1 MPDNNTPVPLID
13 QFNLQQ
19 EFGGYEIPT
28 FPNASPNTPFR
39 DLDSSSSNFDPSNGG
54 NLGGSTKNPVSALDA
69 YENAIR
75 AKAQE
80 QSTKFDGG
88 GIPRTVATAFSD
100 RYAQYLPGDYDNEDA
115 AGRGQSFGSKMVAG
129 VGKGLALTGTTFLQ
143 STIGLVNGV
152 GQAISDGRA
161 ASFYD
166 NEFNRSLDE
175 FNKHLEN
182 TLPNYYTNQEKN
194 ASWYSPDKLITGN
207 FLWDGIVKNLGF
219 SAGAALSGG
228 FYATI
233 FKALPLTARL
243 FSIGKAAEL
252 LAASEEGL
260 LAAGKGPEVYGKI
273 KALSDQFLGNYKTLN
288 TGGRAVVAGLAT
300 TGEAGFEAYN
310 NLNEFRDAKIAE
322 YTQANGY
329 EPIGADLEKIN
340 QLSDSVGNSSF
351 LLNTALLS
359 ATNYIQFPKI
369 LGSTYKGEKSVL
381 NSLVQKTDDIIEKE
395 GQFIVKPSTL
405 PSYLQTV
412 NKIRPYLFSASEGFE
427 EGAQYA
433 IQKGTQDYYNKK
445 YINDPED
452 QPNFIKSLIEGVSQT
467 IGTDEGM
474 SNILIGGLSGALQ
487 QGRGKFL
494 ENKELQ
500 QNTSSAISS
509 LNKSN
514 FSQFTKETIDSVNR
528 GTTLQE
534 EREQALKEGDVLNSK
549 DIENDYIINYLTPR
563 IKYGRF
569 DLVQSDI
576 DQYRQ
581 LASTQEGFA
590 QLQAEGK
597 VVGTDTQ
604 QDYLARINALEVTAN
619 NILSLNQ
626 SLNLRY
632 GSLIDKNKQPVYS
645 PEVINQMIYSASKVA
660 DYDVRI
666 PQLSNS
672 LILKGVD
679 TASVLEG
686 GKEEYDTA
694 VASINALKITDDE
707 KETLISDLTD
717 LKELSL
723 RRDLFLNEYN
733 DIKKK
738 PENYKE
744 QEQDT
749 PLSNIAPKET
759 ISVKTKSGER
769 EIELNTEYFLGKI
782 TELDANGK
790 EVYRQ
795 PRLTILGENEDGTIK
810 IKSSNGTVRDITKAE
825 LEDYKLSKVEDTLS
839 NKKAK
844 FFMEHQNTIY
854 EFNFGKGN
862 KRTGRLEY
870 SPKEGILN
878 FVYKNK
884 RGEIKK
890 LEVTGDQFIAKK
902 GFSSPMITAVGE
914 LTTAQQEALTSY
926 TSSEDTRAQAKNEKR
941 LSILTDLFETTLSKQ
956 EKTTKLIEQK
966 QKQISDI
973 QENLKE
979 LEENIKDAQIDKRAK
994 KAIRFKTVTRQA
1006 LQTATKLST
1015 LKRQLEN
1022 EIEQLETENEELE
1035 FTLDYIS
1042 NLANSLDSLPTDSN
1056 DFLAQLRLER
1066 KLIGQAII
1074 ETGKQINSLSSL
1086 IKQVEKAL
1094 ESAIDFIKQALNSF
1108 EKQYPKVPSPV
1119 GQEWVDFLQS
1129 NPNFLKLQPT
1139 YREDLKQVEDL
1150 LDQIEEL
1157 DVIPN
1162 QRSIDELQDNLST
1175 LQSQLKDY
1183 EKELKAKDVILDE
1196 FKKLAAEYNNQLA
1209 QERKLQSNKAL
1220 KEEFLGTMDNSVQN
1234 KINTKEDYEPAMK
1247 KAWESVIGGTVP
1259 VDDGKPH
1266 QQRANSFGFNFNKF
1280 SNKDSIKGVVVT
1292 SKNEDLLIPG
1302 LTSHLAGTSGVDV
1315 NDIIALVMV
1324 QENPD
1329 GTIILVN
1336 QEGQPMSTT
1345 SLDEAIYQVFPS
1357 SNLELTYDGKKETM
1371 FRNTTPDYVETSLR
1385 EQYKAWRETQLSNT
1399 TLPQPQAF
1407 NPSFG
1412 IPEYITYMDDKGDIK
1427 RDWEARSSVQ
1437 EAGLITND
1445 DLVEGKVLTVATTNE
1460 SITNGSTTF
1469 TTPLGRVFLSVPNGL
1484 VKLQNRKF
1492 NQKEANTIFN
1502 TILQLSKN
1510 SLQDGTIKTQSSQ
1523 RLISW
1528 LKSVVYW
1535 GIAKDGQT
1543 KKRKENA
1550 GYNNIWFEDVLEGDK
1565 TVQKLFISGKG
1576 LNYTFSPSELEL
1588 HKDEIIFLL
1597 QEMYNNV
1604 NATLTNDNSWT
1615 NPYYEITSIN
1625 SKGEPVT
1632 KEWKN
1637 YQSFLLSSEGRTVDE
1652 IPLATQLKPINPE
1665 EGETNRKA
1673 IYFTLNST
1681 ADNFVIPQEAPKPV
1695 KQAPAA
1701 SLKAFKEQTPSEPT
1715 NTPVEEKQAPTTP
1728 VSNKIIL
1735 DGTTQNTIPFGA
1747 FGDIQFSLNSEA
1759 TSSLLK
1765 QPKFDG
1771 TQGLAQLN
1779 ALSAELINKEI
1790 LDLSIPGKTLQNIMN
1805 DKNMSSEQAQG
1816 LIISSLVKKLLPQ
1829 VIEENIPNEPA
1840 IVDAPT
1846 TPEQVQEQ
1854 EINDEDWDNMQVN
1867 TPDDKPYRLQL
1878 ATEAKQ
1884 FQTEDWSKS
1893 EPWLKEKFPNL
1904 PIYRLKNMIQAT
1916 NGKQAW
1922 GMFQNG
1928 CIYIYENAEVG
1939 TIYHEVF
1946 EAVWKMF
1953 AGPKEKQK
1961 IIDEFRNRPG
1971 SYEDRFTGE
1980 KIEFSK
1986 ATNAQ
1991 LKEELA
1997 EEFRDFVLFQKDP
2010 IRYTSNNKISQLF
2023 QDIVKF
2029 IKEFFTG
2036 KGAPSNTQKL
2046 FDKIGDGYYAD
2057 YNPYMAQLSLAN
2069 VGVQDIE
2076 SITPDKNAEFR
2087 VANIPAQQLHEI
2099 VQHMTY
2105 TTLKGLVKDNK
2116 SLFTDL
2122 SVGRNQLYS
2131 NLKTEVLEII
2141 KWKSTQ
2147 YSQAIAQGELSEQDA
2162 TKKINN
2168 LKTLFTNVKLEW
2180 KDIVKKHQE
2189 QLKTYGI
2196 EFDENDELTITDE
2209 NNDGKGSPYDNA
2221 LTQDSFR
2228 KSNTAIKL
2236 LLASLPNTTIED
2248 NQPVV
2253 ERSSIGGVTLIPSD
2267 RVFINLMNNLHD
2279 AVSIDDMLDKLRQMA
2294 LDNPNYATL
2303 FQRLTKNAPN
2313 TPTDISQ
2320 LDEHDLQLLSAF
2332 WKSMKRQNADVISVF
2347 ILASGEVVISDS
2359 TLSSATKQSKREM
2372 LSSIINKIKSP
2383 NSYFIYNNLTGKYS
2397 PTTAIKNI
2405 KLNGSQL
2412 NGYISFLKALDIEFD
2427 IQDIK
2432 KLSPEQLNTFR
2443 TAVEGIQKSLSTL
2456 EEISTIS
2463 SKTLNID
2470 KRLSQLGTIKAI
2482 IGNPEFESTYFNIN
2496 GERTQTFIGTNTL
2509 STFHDVLSKV
2519 KNINDLESTP
2529 YSYILTDVFSK
2540 GSQILNKIF
2549 NIQGSGNRISNT
2561 ESILKPVYVDGIINE
2576 DTGKKKQSSKL
2587 SYKERLTQE
2596 INLNLS
2602 GYYLNL
2608 VPGDASIEWAVN
2620 MHTEESPFVTE
2631 EAFINKKYLEIFRDY
2646 FISEVN
2652 LSRDDRFVAKK
2663 KKSTDLRF
2671 FLSILGQSL
2680 NDEITSKKNQDLSP
2694 EQLYEEYKSE
2704 INKAVTEYISQD
2716 AKQVENTLRTY
2727 DIIKYGE
2734 TGLEVEGINLNE
2746 ITEETLQTKLQALS
2760 TNYMIA
2766 NIELH
2771 KLVYSDPFQYAD
2783 ELKRIKNFNSPGQPL
2798 LHGSPTLNSTL
2809 NKAYNKDYI
2818 QGELGW
2824 TDFNKDYFDAITVE
2838 DVLSTNELPNYEDPF
2853 EETDGGGMILLQ
2865 AKRVYMLR
2873 AGTWTA
2879 DNERQYQ
2886 YDMAY
2891 EKKFK
2896 NIPLSGKELEIL
2908 DKPNPSIQSTYVNE
2922 KPIVRGSKLN
2932 GRNYNDIVLHK
2943 YALYCLSFRI
2953 LHQLN
2958 PNSNAI
2964 KLYNKMQ
2971 AEGVD
2976 YAVYATG
2983 SKVGTEKVVP
2993 LYNEDGSFSE
3003 TPFQSPEEIDNPLVK
3018 QGISKIPFSI
3028 IAVQSEVPSKEVASV
3043 TTGSQV
3049 TKLATLDM
3057 MENGVPIDYKGTDWG
3072 SLSEDQKLEASPL
3085 YKEILNNQF
3094 LLEQR
3099 IEEGYNSLLKK
3110 LGIKE
3115 IDDKFNEWS
3124 NLSEDE
3130 KRNKNKN
3137 FTLSDISKLIDTLT
3151 DEILKREVNEN
3162 ITDAFE
3168 GFKSGDVVLEATP
3181 AYQQIRNILYSIAD
3195 KNVVRQKISGGMKV
3209 QIPSTL
3215 LESERVA
3222 ATIVNGKPVFQSDV
3236 LKFYEDE
3243 DGKIVS
3249 CEIMVGRW
3257 FKSNKTDK
3265 ELLDYFNNTPEGQKA
3280 LQGVAFRIPTQKQN
3294 SIDVFKIAKFL
3305 PKDFKDSVVIPSA
3318 LVKKVGSDFDI
3329 DKLSIY
3335 LKNIFTNGKTGA
3347 LSAVPYLGTGQQAKD
3362 KFAKMFDDGELL
3374 TRQQVLQ
3381 LEEQIKLGQDA
3392 EYEDKLLQSIFG
3404 DLAIF
3409 SEDDVVQEFMDE
3421 LIENGVKETTV
3432 DRMYKQSLENEYI
3445 QSLENLVSHPLNFAN
3460 LIKPNS
3466 ADQLKSLAKD
3476 INNKLG
3482 IKEKNYADAGN
3493 MLSRGFMSNLRQAF
3507 VTGKY
3512 AIGIAATSQ
3521 TNHAQNQRGEIYI
3534 DTERLGTKLIDP
3546 TDEFYLGDGK
3556 INFKNYNKI
3565 NIKGKEY
3572 ASLSGILNDAGDYI
3586 SDIIGQF
3593 IDGYVDISKGPWIME
3608 LGATPN
3614 VASTWL
3620 FLIKIGVPVQDV
3632 AYFMNQP
3639 IIKDYLRTIE
3649 NNGYS
3654 WLFIDKFIDEMDGIY
3669 EPKTKNLPSVTEIP
3683 NNLGALVG
3691 KQSKDMTDVEK
3702 LQQQFLLREFL
3713 KYSKMSSHLFNVQQG
3728 SNFDTATINDPYIV
3742 FKKQLQLEKARKTI
3756 ISSVDDILN
3765 NSFVGILKN
3774 KIYDIRDAFSTI
3786 LISDRPSKTKTS
3798 VRDVM
3803 EAVLLPYTN
3812 LPDRD
3817 FVKLSRKAVNDLFDW
3832 AVQTNTSLNT
3842 RVASILLGNESEQSA
3857 SQQIIEYRDKV
3868 LSNPKHLLYDNII
3881 LNSLKQDTGNKEGKP
3896 NNLYITGRDNKVYDQ
3911 NLLIGAFREL
3921 KDVLG
3926 QEDSNLYGKLIRLA
3940 VLQSGLNNS
3949 PISFT
3954 TLLPYEDFKEV
3965 YNNTLSDLENIPN
3978 LADFYSLHVFERNN
3992 WNDNDIVPY
4001 MRAKL
4006 IKSKASGKYFNI
4018 NEAFVDRKLQKA
4030 MKNKEIPKTINV
4042 GLLSPEGRTEIITYS
4057 WEDYINKTE
4066 RMKRKR
4072 TGDRSHIHKQLMQK
4086 VYYVDEN
4093 NKKQALT
4100 QSQEYKGRIYT
4111 NYVYKAIN
4119 AWGDSF
4125 RAQEF
4130 YSTPHVSVL
4139 DNDYVKVENEVSDD
4153 VITNILNPKL
4163 LINQPQGLPSI
4174 NRTQKKC

>member
-1 MPDNNTPVPLID
+1 MPENLINRQATAQGLPSTPVVGDVPSYSEISLPGQGAQSVNDMFQGNVKTSNKVTEIPLSSFYIGNRYNETRPNTDYEEMAGQQQGSYDKFRNGITKMVGTAGTSFIAGTAGLLYGVGSAFKNQRMAALID
-13 QFNLQQ
+13 NDV
-19 EFGGYEIPT
+19 T
-28 FPNASPNTPFR
+28 
-39 DLDSSSSNFDPSNGG
+39 
-54 NLGGSTKNPVSALDA
+54 
-69 YENAIR
+69 R
-75 AKAQE
+75 AMDEGMQAM
-80 QSTKFDGG
+80 
-88 GIPRTVATAFSD
+88 
-100 RYAQYLPGDYDNEDA
+100 EDA
-115 AGRGQSFGSKMVAG
+115 M
-129 VGKGLALTGTTFLQ
+129 
-143 STIGLVNGV
+143 
-152 GQAISDGRA
+152 
-161 ASFYD
+161 
-166 NEFNRSLDE
+166 
-175 FNKHLEN
+175 
-182 TLPNYYTNQEKN
+182 PNYYTHSETDASFLSPKN
-194 ASWYSPDKLITGN
+194 ILTANFFSDKI
-207 FLWDGIVKNLGF
+207 IKNLGY
-219 SAGAALSGG
+219 SLGAIAGGVAWSSVLRAMGITNALVRAGQGLEAANTIEASMQAVPNIQKYAAFEEALGALSQK
-228 FYATI
+228 YI
-233 FKALPLTARL
+233 KNPLSTVLKDSDRIL
-243 FSIGKAAEL
+243 TSTMGTFGE
-252 LAASEEGL
+252 ASMEGL
-260 LAAGKGPEVYGKI
+260 QGMNSFRKTAIQEYKDAYGVEPNDEV
-273 KALSDQFLGNYKTLN
+273 L
-288 TGGRAVVAGLAT
+288 
-300 TGEAGFEAYN
+300 
-310 NLNEFRDAKIAE
+310 AKINETADRVGL
-322 YTQANGY
+322 YIWGAN
-329 EPIGADLEKIN
+329 
-340 QLSDSVGNSSF
+340 S
-351 LLNTALLS
+351 LLLTG
-359 ATNYIQFPKI
+359 TNYIQLPKI
-369 LGSTYKGEKSVL
+369 LGSSKRTDKALINEIEKDATTGVYKQVL
-381 NSLVQKTDDIIEKE
+381 PTTRFGRIIEGTKGLSE
-395 GQFIVKPSTL
+395 VLFAPSE
-405 PSYLQTV
+405 
-412 NKIRPYLFSASEGFE
+412 AFE
-427 EGAQYA
+427 EGAQSA
-433 IQKGTQDYYNKK
+433 IQTGVTNYFQRAYTNKEK
-445 YINDPED
+445 TKDFLSTLSESMQNV
-452 QPNFIKSLIEGVSQT
+452 FGEGVEETLTSK
-467 IGTDEGM
+467 EGLE
-474 SNILIGGLSGALQ
+474 SILIGGLSGGLQQAGYFGSYKDAEGKTKYGVGKSGVIGEQGLFGFTGERQKNTVQAIQNLNKKSTQQALQ
-487 QGRGKFL
+487 DQVKFL
-494 ENKELQ
+494 SIGIGSQQMRQEAIRQDDTLSEKDYEKDFTLSYLMPRVKYGKTASVLQELGYYKTQAMTEEGFNELTTSGIAAPKESRNQFL
-500 QNTSSAISS
+500 ARISS
-509 LNKSN
+509 L
-514 FSQFTKETIDSVNR
+514 E
-528 GTTLQE
+528 
-534 EREQALKEGDVLNSK
+534 EQANSVEKLYTALNDK
-549 DIENDYIINYLTPR
+549 YENKFTPDG
-563 IKYGRF
+563 KKLYSS
-569 DLVQSDI
+569 QNI
-576 DQYRQ
+576 DQM
-581 LASTQEGFA
+581 
-590 QLQAEGK
+590 
-597 VVGTDTQ
+597 
-604 QDYLARINALEVTAN
+604 
-619 NILSLNQ
+619 
-626 SLNLRY
+626 
-632 GSLIDKNKQPVYS
+632 VYA
-645 PEVINQMIYSASKVA
+645 ASKIA

-686 GKEEYDTA
+686 GTEEYDTA

-707 KETLISDLTD
+707 QETLISDLTD
-717 LKELSL
+717 LKKLSL
-723 RRDLFLNEYN
+723 RRDLYLQEYN
-733 DIKKK
+733 DIKRK
-738 PENYKE
+738 PENFKE
-744 QEQDT
+744 TKQTITT
-749 PLSNIAPKET
+749 PTTPKET
-759 ISVKTKSGER
+759 VSIKTKTGEK

-795 PRLTILGENEDGTIK
+795 PRLVILGENEDGTIK
-810 IKSSNGTVRDITKAE
+810 IKASNGTVRDITKAE

-994 KAIRFKTVTRQA
+994 KAIRFKTVTREA
-1006 LQTATKLST
+1006 LQTASKLST

-1022 EIEQLETENEELE
+1022 EIEQLESDQEELE

-1066 KLIGQAII
+1066 KLIGQAIV

-1108 EKQYPKVPSPV
+1108 EKQYPKVPSPI
-1119 GQEWVDFLQS
+1119 GQEWVDFLQA

-1139 YREDLKQVEDL
+1139 YKEDLKQVEDL
-1150 LDQIEEL
+1150 LDQIEDL

-1220 KEEFLGTMDNSVQN
+1220 LEEFLGTLDNSVQN
-1234 KINTKEDYEPAMK
+1234 KITPKEDYEPAMK
-1247 KAWESVIGGTVP
+1247 KPWESVIGGTVP
-1259 VDDGKPH
+1259 IDDGKPH
-1266 QQRANSFGFNFNKF
+1266 QKRANSFGFNYNKF
-1280 SNKDSIKGVVVT
+1280 SNKESIKGVVIT

-1302 LTSHLAGTSGVDV
+1302 LTKHLAGTSGVDV

-1345 SLDEAIYQVFPS
+1345 SLDDAIYQVFPS

-1371 FRNTTPDYVETSLR
+1371 FRNTTPDYVEASLR
-1385 EQYKAWRETQLSNT
+1385 EQYKAWREIQLSNT
-1399 TLPQPQAF
+1399 TLPQPQSF

-1427 RDWEARSSVQ
+1427 RDWEARSSAQ

-1460 SITNGSTTF
+1460 SITNGATTF

-1576 LNYTFSPSELEL
+1576 LNYTFSPTELEA

-1681 ADNFVIPQEAPKPV
+1681 ADDFVIPKEAPKSV

-1701 SLKAFKEQTPSEPT
+1701 SLKAFKEETSAQPV
-1715 NTPVEEKQAPTTP
+1715 NTPVEEKPIPKP
-1728 VSNKIIL
+1728 VESNKIIL

-1829 VIEENIPNEPA
+1829 IIEENIPNEPA
-1840 IVDAPT
+1840 IVDAPI

-1867 TPDDKPYRLQL
+1867 APEDKPYRLQVVK
-1878 ATEAKQ
+1878 EAKQ
-1884 FQTEDWSKS
+1884 FNEEDWNKA
-1893 EPWLKEKFPNL
+1893 EAWLKENFPNI
-1904 PIYRLKNMIQAT
+1904 PVYRVKNIIQAT

-1922 GMFQNG
+1922 GMFQNAS
-1928 CIYIYENAEVG
+1928 IYVYENAEVG
-1939 TIYHEVF
+1939 TVYHEVF

-1953 AGPKEKQK
+1953 AGPKDKQQ
-1961 IIDEFRNRPG
+1961 IINEFRNRPG

-1980 KIEFSK
+1980 NIEFSK

-1997 EEFRDFVLFQKDP
+1997 EEFRDFVLFKKEP

-2023 QDIVKF
+2023 QDIVRF

-2036 KGAPSNTQKL
+2036 KGASTNTQKL
-2046 FDKIGDGYYAD
+2046 FNKIGNGYYAD

-2076 SITPDKNAEFR
+2076 SITPNKNAEFR

-2099 VQHMTY
+2099 VQQMTY
-2105 TTLKGLVKDNK
+2105 STLKGLVKDNK
-2116 SLFTDL
+2116 SLFTNL
-2122 SVGRNQLYS
+2122 SENKKELYS
-2131 NLKTEVLEII
+2131 RLKNEILEII

-2147 YSQAIAQGELSEQDA
+2147 YSQAVALGELSEEDA
-2162 TKKINN
+2162 TKQINN
-2168 LKTLFTNVKLEW
+2168 LKTLFSNVKLEW

-2196 EFDENDELTITDE
+2196 EFDENEELAITDE
-2209 NNDGKGSPYDNA
+2209 NKDGKGSPYDNG
-2221 LTQDSFR
+2221 LTQDSYR
-2228 KSNTAIKL
+2228 KSNSAIKL
-2236 LLASLPNTTIED
+2236 LFASLPNTTIVD
-2248 NQPVV
+2248 GSVVV
-2253 ERSSIGGVTLIPSD
+2253 ERSSIGGVTLIAAD
-2267 RVFINLMNNLHD
+2267 KIFINLMNNLHD
-2279 AVSIDDMLDKLRQMA
+2279 AVNIDDMLNKLRQMA

-2303 FQRLTKNAPN
+2303 YQRLTKNSPN

-2320 LDEHDLQLLSAF
+2320 LDNHDLQLLSAF
-2332 WKSMKRQNADVISVF
+2332 WKSMKRQNADVVSVF
-2347 ILASGEVVISDS
+2347 ILSSGEVVISDS

-2383 NSYFIYNNLTGKYS
+2383 NSYFTYNNLTGKYS

-2443 TAVEGIQKSLSTL
+2443 IAVEGIQKSLSTL

-2482 IGNPEFESTYFNIN
+2482 IENPEFESTYFNIN

-2509 STFHDVLSKV
+2509 STFHDVLSKA
-2519 KNINDLESTP
+2519 KNINDLENTP
-2529 YSYILTDVFSK
+2529 YAYILTDVFSN

-2549 NIQGSGNRISNT
+2549 NIQGSGNRIANT

-2631 EAFINKKYLEIFRDY
+2631 EAFLNKKYLEIFRDY

-2652 LSRDDRFVAKK
+2652 LSRDNRFVAKGK
-2663 KKSTDLRF
+2663 KATDLRF

-2680 NDEITSKKNQDLSP
+2680 NDEITAKKNIDLSP
-2694 EQLYEEYKSE
+2694 EELYEEYKTK
-2704 INKAVTEYISQD
+2704 INSAVTEFLIND
-2716 AKQVENTLRTY
+2716 AKEQEEDLRKY
-2727 DIIKYGE
+2727 DVIKYGE
-2734 TGLEVEGINLNE
+2734 LGLEVEGVNFGE
-2746 ITEETLQTKLQALS
+2746 VTEETLKTKLRTLS

-2766 NIELH
+2766 NIEMH
-2771 KLVYSDPFQYAD
+2771 KLLYSDPYQYAD

-2798 LHGSPTLNSTL
+2798 LHGSPELNARYNEIFNEEYTEGEIGWYDW
-2809 NKAYNKDYI
+2809 NKEY
-2818 QGELGW
+2818 LSS
-2824 TDFNKDYFDAITVE
+2824 ITIE
-2838 DVLSTNELPNYEDPF
+2838 DVLSTNELPNYEDPY
-2853 EETDGGGMILLQ
+2853 EEGDGGGYISLPAL
-2865 AKRVYMLR
+2865 RVYKER
-2873 AGTWTA
+2873 AGEWTA
-2879 DNERQYQ
+2879 DNEVQYQ
-2886 YDMAY
+2886 YDIAY
-2891 EKKFK
+2891 EKRAK
-2896 NIPLSGKELEIL
+2896 NLPLSGKELEL
-2908 DKPNPSIQSTYVNE
+2908 LEGKAPSVQSTYTPL
-2922 KPIVRGSKLN
+2922 KPIVRGSKAN

-2943 YALYCLSFRI
+2943 FALVPLSFRI

-2958 PNSNAI
+2958 PNSNAL

-2993 LYNEDGSFSE
+2993 LYNQDGSFSE
-3003 TPFQSPEEIDNPLVK
+3003 TPFQSPEEINNPLVK

-3043 TTGSQV
+3043 TTGSQI

-3057 MENGVPIDYKGTDWG
+3057 MENGVPIDYKGTNWA
-3072 SLSEDQKLEASPL
+3072 SLSEEQKLEASPL

-3099 IEEGYNSLLKK
+3099 IEEGYDSLLKK
-3110 LGIKE
+3110 LGIKQTKE
-3115 IDDKFNEWS
+3115 G
-3124 NLSEDE
+3124 
-3130 KRNKNKN
+3130 
-3137 FTLSDISKLIDTLT
+3137 FTLSDTNKLIDTLT
-3151 DEILKREVNEN
+3151 EEILKREVNEN

-3222 ATIVNGKPVFQSDV
+3222 ATIVNGKPVFHSDV

-3243 DGKIVS
+3243 DGKRV

-3347 LSAVPYLGTGQQAKD
+3347 LSAVPFLGTGQQAKD
-3362 KFAKMFDDGELL
+3362 KFAKMFDEGELL
-3374 TRQQVLQ
+3374 TRQQVLD
-3381 LEEQIKLGQDA
+3381 LEKQIRLGADA

-3404 DLAIF
+3404 ELAIF
-3409 SEDDVVQEFMDE
+3409 SEDDIVDEFMAE
-3421 LIENGVKETTV
+3421 LVEQGLKETVV
-3432 DRMYKQSLENEYI
+3432 DRMYKQSLENAYI

-3466 ADQLKSLAKD
+3466 ADQLKALAKD
-3476 INNKLG
+3476 INTKLG
-3482 IKEKNYADAGN
+3482 IGEKNYSDAGN
-3493 MLSRGFMSNLRQAF
+3493 MLSRSFMSKLRQAF

-3512 AIGIAATSQ
+3512 AIGIAATAQ
-3521 TNHAQNQRGEIYI
+3521 TNHAQNQRAEIYI
-3534 DTERLGTKLIDP
+3534 DTDRLTTDLIDP
-3546 TDEFYLGDGK
+3546 TDKFYLGDGK
-3556 INFKNYNKI
+3556 VNFKNYNKVS
-3565 NIKGKEY
+3565 IKGKEY
-3572 ASLSGILNDAGDYI
+3572 ASLSGILNNAGDYI

-3620 FLIKIGVPVQDV
+3620 FLIKIGVPIQDV

-3654 WLFIDKFIDEMDGIY
+3654 WLFIDKFIDEMDSLY

-3683 NNLGALVG
+3683 NNLGSLVG

-3713 KYSKMSSHLFNVQQG
+3713 KYSKMSSHLFQVQQG

-3742 FKKQLQLEKARKTI
+3742 FKKYLQYLKGKATI
-3756 ISSVDDILN
+3756 ISSIDDLLN
-3765 NSFVGILKN
+3765 NSFVGVLKN
-3774 KIYDIRDAFSTI
+3774 KIFDIRDAFTTI
-3786 LISDRPSKTKTS
+3786 LISDRTK

-3803 EAVLLPYTN
+3803 ENVLLPYTN
-3812 LPDRD
+3812 LPDKD

-3842 RVASILLGNESEQSA
+3842 RVASILLGNETELSA

-3926 QEDSNLYGKLIRLA
+3926 QEGSNLYGKLIRLA

-3992 WNDNDIVPY
+3992 WNDNDVVPY

-4006 IKSKASGKYFNI
+4006 IKAKESGKYFNI
-4018 NEAFVDRKLQKA
+4018 NEAFVDKKLQRA
-4030 MKNKEIPKTINV
+4030 IKNKEIPKTINV
-4042 GLLSPEGRTEIITYS
+4042 GVLSPEGRSDLITYS
-4057 WEDYINKTE
+4057 WEDYIPKAE

-4086 VYYVDEN
+4086 VYYIDEN
-4093 NKKQALT
+4093 NKKQPLT
-4100 QSQEYKGRIYT
+4100 QSQEYKGRVYT

-4153 VITNILNPKL
+4153 TITNILNPKL

>member
-1 MPDNNTPVPLID
+1 MPENLINRQATAQGLPSTPVVGDVPSYSEISLPGQGAQSVNDMFQGNVKTSNKVTEIPLSSFYIGNRYNETRPNTDYEEMAGQQQGSYDKFRNGITKMVGTAGTSFIAGTAGLLYGVGSAFKNQRMAALID
-13 QFNLQQ
+13 NDV
-19 EFGGYEIPT
+19 T
-28 FPNASPNTPFR
+28 
-39 DLDSSSSNFDPSNGG
+39 
-54 NLGGSTKNPVSALDA
+54 
-69 YENAIR
+69 R
-75 AKAQE
+75 AMDE
-80 QSTKFDGG
+80 GME
-88 GIPRTVATAFSD
+88 RM
-100 RYAQYLPGDYDNEDA
+100 EDA
-115 AGRGQSFGSKMVAG
+115 
-129 VGKGLALTGTTFLQ
+129 
-143 STIGLVNGV
+143 
-152 GQAISDGRA
+152 
-161 ASFYD
+161 
-166 NEFNRSLDE
+166 
-175 FNKHLEN
+175 
-182 TLPNYYTNQEKN
+182 LPNYYTHSETDASFLSPKN
-194 ASWYSPDKLITGN
+194 ILTANFFSDKI
-207 FLWDGIVKNLGF
+207 IKNLGY
-219 SAGAALSGG
+219 SLGAIAGGVAWSSVLRAMGITNALVKAGQGLEAANTIEASMQAVPNIQKYAAFEEALGTLSQK
-228 FYATI
+228 YIKNPLSTI
-233 FKALPLTARL
+233 LKDSDRILTSTMGT
-243 FSIGKAAEL
+243 FGE
-252 LAASEEGL
+252 ASMEGL
-260 LAAGKGPEVYGKI
+260 QGMNEYRRDAIEEYKKMYG
-273 KALSDQFLGNYKTLN
+273 
-288 TGGRAVVAGLAT
+288 VEP
-300 TGEAGFEAYN
+300 TGEA
-310 NLNEFRDAKIAE
+310 LN
-322 YTQANGY
+322 
-329 EPIGADLEKIN
+329 KIN
-340 QLSDSVGNSSF
+340 ESADQVGMYIWGGNS
-351 LLNTALLS
+351 LLLTG
-359 ATNYIQFPKI
+359 TNYIQLPKI
-369 LGSTYKGEKSVL
+369 LGSSRKADKALINEITKDAETGLYKQVVPKTTFGRIAQKAKGVSQVL
-381 NSLVQKTDDIIEKE
+381 
-395 GQFIVKPSTL
+395 FAPSE
-405 PSYLQTV
+405 
-412 NKIRPYLFSASEGFE
+412 AFE
-427 EGAQYA
+427 EGMQFS
-433 IQKGTQDYYNKK
+433 IQTGVTNYFQRARENKQDTRDFLSTLSGAMGNV
-445 YINDPED
+445 
-452 QPNFIKSLIEGVSQT
+452 FGEGIHET
-467 IGTDEGM
+467 LTTKEGM
-474 SNILIGGLSGALQ
+474 ESILIGGISGGIQ
-487 QGRGKFL
+487 QGGIIGTYK
-494 ENKELQ
+494 NKEGATRVGIGKSGTIAEQGLFGTGGERQ
-500 QNTSSAISS
+500 DNTKIAIDT
-509 LNKSN
+509 LNK
-514 FSQFTKETIDSVNR
+514 
-528 GTTLQE
+528 TTLQK
-534 EREQALKEGDVLNSK
+534 QLKDGVKYLGIGIGSQKLRQEAIANNDVLSEK
-549 DIENDYIINYLTPR
+549 DYEADFTLSYLMPR
-563 IKYGRF
+563 IKYGKIDSVKEEL
-569 DLVQSDI
+569 DL
-576 DQYRQ
+576 YRNQ
-581 LASTQEGFA
+581 AMDPEGFRELVRGGIA
-590 QLQAEGK
+590 NESETREQFIQRLNNLQELSDSVSSIYGKLNDKYENTRDENGQIKYTDDTIDKLVYAASKIKDYDKRIPELSSNLTVANINVLDIISDSISSVPTNEQLKKSISEIDFMDT
-597 VVGTDTQ
+597 TDDIKQ
-604 QDYLARINALEVTAN
+604 QLKED
-619 NILSLNQ
+619 
-626 SLNLRY
+626 
-632 GSLIDKNKQPVYS
+632 LID
-645 PEVINQMIYSASKVA
+645 VI
-660 DYDVRI
+660 
-666 PQLSNS
+666 
-672 LILKGVD
+672 
-679 TASVLEG
+679 
-686 GKEEYDTA
+686 
-694 VASINALKITDDE
+694 
-707 KETLISDLTD
+707 
-717 LKELSL
+717 ELSL
-723 RRDLFLNEYN
+723 RRQKFIKEYN
-733 DIKKK
+733 DILVK
-738 PENYKE
+738 PENYNKDE
-744 QEQDT
+744 EPIIADKIT
-749 PLSNIAPKET
+749 PELNNNTKT
-759 ISVKTKSGER
+759 ISIKTKSGEK
-769 EIELNTEYFLGKI
+769 EIELNTEYFLGKV

-810 IKSSNGTVRDITKAE
+810 IKASNGTVRDITKAE

-862 KRTGRLEY
+862 KRIGRLEY
-870 SPKEGILN
+870 SPKDGILN

-890 LEVTGDQFIAKK
+890 LEVTGDQFKPKK
-902 GFSSPMITAVGE
+902 GFTSPMITAVGE
-914 LTTAQQEALTSY
+914 LTTQQQEALSSY
-926 TSSEDTRAQAKNEKR
+926 TSSEDNRAQIKNEKR
-941 LSILTDLFETTLSKQ
+941 LSILTDLFETTLTKQ

-979 LEENIKDAQIDKRAK
+979 LEENIKDAKIDKRAK
-994 KAIRFKTVTRQA
+994 KAIRFKKVTREA
-1006 LQTATKLST
+1006 IQTASKLST

-1022 EIEQLETENEELE
+1022 EIEQLESDQEELE

-1066 KLIGQAII
+1066 KLIGQAIV

-1234 KINTKEDYEPAMK
+1234 KITLKEDYEPAMK

-1259 VDDGKPH
+1259 IDDGKPH

-1324 QENPD
+1324 QQNPD
-1329 GTIILVN
+1329 GTIMLVN

-1510 SLQDGTIKTQSSQ
+1510 SLQDGTVKTQSSQ

-1576 LNYTFSPSELEL
+1576 LNYTFSPTELEA

-1615 NPYYEITSIN
+1615 NPYYEITSID
-1625 SKGEPVT
+1625 SKGQPVT

-1652 IPLATQLKPINPE
+1652 IPLATQLKPINQQ

-1681 ADNFVIPQEAPKPV
+1681 IDDFVIPKEAPKPI

-1867 TPDDKPYRLQL
+1867 APDDKPYRLQL

-1893 EPWLKEKFPNL
+1893 EQWLKENFPNI
-1904 PIYRLKNMIQAT
+1904 PVYRVKNIIQAT

-1922 GMFQNG
+1922 GMFQNAS
-1928 CIYIYENAEVG
+1928 IYIYENAEVG
-1939 TIYHEVF
+1939 TVYHEVF

-2087 VANIPAQQLHEI
+2087 VSNIPAQQLHEI
-2099 VQHMTY
+2099 VQHMTFV
-2105 TTLKGLVKDNK
+2105 TLRDMTRNNE
-2116 SLFTDL
+2116 SLFQDL
-2122 SVGRNQLYS
+2122 SLKKGELYAK
-2131 NLKTEVLEII
+2131 LKEELLGERTSII
-2141 KWKSTQ
+2141 KYKIQQ
-2147 YSQAIAQGELSEQDA
+2147 YSKAIANGEVKEEDV

-2168 LKTLFTNVKLEW
+2168 LKTLYREIKSQW

-2189 QLKTYGI
+2189 QLLTYGI
-2196 EFDENDELTITDE
+2196 TFDENAEGHITNEDK
-2209 NNDGKGSPYDNA
+2209 DGKGSEYDNG
-2221 LTQDSFR
+2221 LTQDNFR

-2383 NSYFIYNNLTGKYS
+2383 NSYFTYNNLTGKYS
-2397 PTTAIKNI
+2397 PTKTIKDL

-2412 NGYISFLKALDIEFD
+2412 QGYISFLKALDIEFELN
-2427 IQDIK
+2427 DIK
-2432 KLSPEQLNTFR
+2432 KLKTSNEQAFNLFIKSID
-2443 TAVEGIQKSLSTL
+2443 GIKKSLSDL

-2463 SKTLNID
+2463 TKTLDID
-2470 KRLSQLGTIKAI
+2470 GQLSKLASIKAI
-2482 IGNPEFESTYFNIN
+2482 IENPEFESTYFNIN

-2509 STFHDVLSKV
+2509 STFHDVLSKA
-2519 KNINDLESTP
+2519 KNINDLENTP
-2529 YSYILTDVFSK
+2529 YAYILTDVFSK

-2631 EAFINKKYLEIFRDY
+2631 EAFLNKKYLEIFRDY

-2652 LSRDDRFVAKK
+2652 LSRDNRFVVKN

-2680 NDEITSKKNQDLSP
+2680 NDDITSKKNQDLSP
-2694 EQLYEEYKSE
+2694 EELYEEYKTQ

-2716 AKQVENTLRTY
+2716 AKQTEDTLRTY

-2734 TGLEVEGINLNE
+2734 LGLETEGVNFGE
-2746 ITEETLQTKLQALS
+2746 VTEETLQTKLNTLS

-2771 KLVYSDPFQYAD
+2771 KLLYSDPFQYAD

-2798 LHGSPTLNSTL
+2798 LHGSSALNSTL
-2809 NKAYNKDYI
+2809 NKSYNKDYV
-2818 QGELGW
+2818 QGDLGW
-2824 TDFNKDYFDAITVE
+2824 TDFNKEYLNSITME
-2838 DVLSTNELPNYEDPF
+2838 DVLSTNELQDYDDPYE
-2853 EETDGGGMILLQ
+2853 EGDGGGYIMDKANRI
-2865 AKRVYMLR
+2865 YSIR
-2873 AGTWTA
+2873 AGEWTE
-2879 DNERQYQ
+2879 DNEKQYQ
-2886 YDMAY
+2886 YDVAY
-2891 EKKFK
+2891 EKRVK
-2896 NIPLSGKELEIL
+2896 NIPLSGKELEL
-2908 DKPNPSIQSTYVNE
+2908 LEGKAPSVQSTYTPK
-2922 KPIVRGSKLN
+2922 KPIVRGSKDN

-2943 YALYCLSFRI
+2943 FALVPLSFRI

-2958 PNSNAI
+2958 PNSNAL

-3043 TTGSQV
+3043 TTGSQI

-3057 MENGVPIDYKGTDWG
+3057 MENGVPIDYKESGNWNDLT
-3072 SLSEDQKLEASPL
+3072 EDEKLALSPL
-3085 YKEILNNQF
+3085 YSEIVNNQF

-3099 IEEGYNSLLKK
+3099 IEEGYTSLLKK
-3110 LGIKE
+3110 LGIKQTKE
-3115 IDDKFNEWS
+3115 GFI
-3124 NLSEDE
+3124 
-3130 KRNKNKN
+3130 
-3137 FTLSDISKLIDTLT
+3137 LSDTNKLIDTLT
-3151 DEILKREVNEN
+3151 EEILKREVNEN

-3222 ATIVNGKPVFQSDV
+3222 ATMVNGKPVFQSDV

-3243 DGKIVS
+3243 DGKRV

-3466 ADQLKSLAKD
+3466 AEQLKSLAKD

-3521 TNHAQNQRGEIYI
+3521 TNHAQNQRAEIYI

-3546 TDEFYLGDGK
+3546 TDEHYLGDGK
-3556 INFKNYNKI
+3556 INFKNYNKV
-3565 NIKGKEY
+3565 NIKGKDY
-3572 ASLSGILNDAGDYI
+3572 ASLSGILNNAGDYI

-3620 FLIKIGVPVQDV
+3620 FLIKIGVPIQDV

-3669 EPKTKNLPSVTEIP
+3669 EPKTKNLPTVTEIP
-3683 NNLGALVG
+3683 NNLGSLVG

-3713 KYSKMSSHLFNVQQG
+3713 KYSKMSSHLFQVQQG

-3742 FKKQLQLEKARKTI
+3742 FKKYLQYLKGKATI
-3756 ISSVDDILN
+3756 ISSIDDLLN
-3765 NSFVGILKN
+3765 NSFVGVLKN
-3774 KIYDIRDAFSTI
+3774 KIFDIRDAFTTI
-3786 LISDRPSKTKTS
+3786 LISDRTK

-3803 EAVLLPYTN
+3803 ENVLLPYTN

-3842 RVASILLGNESEQSA
+3842 RVASVLLGNETELSA

-3881 LNSLKQDTGNKEGKP
+3881 LNSLKQETGNKEGKP

-3926 QEDSNLYGKLIRLA
+3926 TESSDLYEKLVRLA
-3940 VLQSGLNNS
+3940 VLQSGLTNS

-3954 TLLPYEDFKEV
+3954 TLLPYDDFKEK
-3965 YNNTLSDLENIPN
+3965 YNETLSDLENIPN
-3978 LADFYSLHVFERNN
+3978 LADFYTLHVFERNN
-3992 WNDNDIVPY
+3992 WNDNDVVPY
-4001 MRAKL
+4001 MKSFWRKGTGKAFNVNESFLDKKL
-4006 IKSKASGKYFNI
+4006 DNS
-4018 NEAFVDRKLQKA
+4018 R
-4030 MKNKEIPKTINV
+4030 KNKKIPKVINI
-4042 GLLSPEGRTEIITYS
+4042 SMFSREGRNDFITYS
-4057 WEDYINKTE
+4057 WEDMIKPE
-4066 RMKRKR
+4066 EKARRRRM
-4072 TGDRSHIHKQLMQK
+4072 GDRSHIHKQLMQK
-4086 VYYVDEN
+4086 VYYIDEN
-4093 NKKQALT
+4093 NQRQPLIQT
-4100 QSQEYKGRIYT
+4100 SEYKGKVYT
-4111 NYVYKAIN
+4111 NYVFKAVN

-4163 LINQPQGLPSI
+4163 LTNQPQGLPPI
-4174 NRTQKKC
+4174 NRTQEKC